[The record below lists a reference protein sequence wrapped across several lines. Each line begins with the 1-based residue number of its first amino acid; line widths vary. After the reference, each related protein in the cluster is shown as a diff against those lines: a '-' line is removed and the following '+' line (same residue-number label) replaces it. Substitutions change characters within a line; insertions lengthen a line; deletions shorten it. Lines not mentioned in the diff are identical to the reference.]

1 MTTRVYA
8 GEETDSG
15 RKVAVRIL
23 GPTHSPAEPRARQFI
38 HEAQRLARLRSDHVV
53 EVLDTGTTSDH
64 LSYYVMEMLAGDSL
78 ASALRS
84 EGPMPWAEVAAFA
97 NQICDALILAS
108 ERGVVHTDLSA
119 STCVRLRAE
128 QHDPEGERRRDVI
141 KLLDVGVT
149 PLTSGFRNA
158 EGAWT
163 LSQGTPLG
171 AAEFMAPEI
180 AGGGK
185 ADARTTVYALG
196 VLMYELATGRPPFR
210 GDSFISVLKKQM
222 YEEPTPLRQALPDSE
237 IPEVFEAVVARAL
250 AKAPGDRYTDLRAL
264 DEALL
269 AARAREGELRR
280 VTQILALDPAFWDE
294 DGSRRIKAPSAPQR
308 AAVDP
313 TPLATFAADLKQNQ
327 PELAA
332 AVFGRHDPRPRAEP
346 STSTR
351 LTQLAPPVTAPELP
365 PLPVVPEAAP
375 QMPVLVLSR
384 PPGASSSLFRTVS
397 LSIVA
402 ASVLLMLIIFVSDR
416 YRSNPRKPGGEVT
429 ADSKRPAASRP
440 PARDPK
446 PRTRTPVA
454 TALPEVKDAP
464 PPEPEVQDAPP
475 PEPEVKDTPRTPHRP
490 SPR

>member
-1 MTTRVYA
+1 
-8 GEETDSG
+8 
-15 RKVAVRIL
+15 
-23 GPTHSPAEPRARQFI
+23 
-38 HEAQRLARLRSDHVV
+38 
-53 EVLDTGTTSDH
+53 
-64 LSYYVMEMLAGDSL
+64 
-78 ASALRS
+78 
-84 EGPMPWAEVAAFA
+84 
-97 NQICDALILAS
+97 
-108 ERGVVHTDLSA
+108 
-119 STCVRLRAE
+119 
-128 QHDPEGERRRDVI
+128 
-141 KLLDVGVT
+141 
-149 PLTSGFRNA
+149 
-158 EGAWT
+158 
-163 LSQGTPLG
+163 
-171 AAEFMAPEI
+171 MAPEI
-180 AGGGK
+180 ASGGK

-210 GDSFISVLKKQM
+210 GDSFIS
-222 YEEPTPLRQALPDSE
+222 PCSRSRCTRSRRRRARPCPSSE

-250 AKAPGDRYTDLRAL
+250 AKAPGDRFTDLRAL

-402 ASVLLMLIIFVSDR
+402 ASVLLMLSGPP
-416 YRSNPRKPGGEVT
+416 PRG
-429 ADSKRPAASRP
+429 RP
-440 PARDPK
+440 PA
-446 PRTRTPVA
+446 TRSRGPG
-454 TALPEVKDAP
+454 PPSP
-464 PPEPEVQDAPP
+464 PPCPRS
-475 PEPEVKDTPRTPHRP
+475 RTPHRP
-490 SPR
+490 SPRSRTPHRPSPSPRSKTPRRPSPRSRTPRRPNPR